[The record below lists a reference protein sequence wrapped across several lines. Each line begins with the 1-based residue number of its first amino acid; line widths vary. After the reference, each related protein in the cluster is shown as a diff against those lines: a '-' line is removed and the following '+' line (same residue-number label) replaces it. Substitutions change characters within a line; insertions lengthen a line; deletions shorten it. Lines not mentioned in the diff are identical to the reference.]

1 MSNRQPLQIPQST
14 IRLRLVM
21 LALTAT
27 ASIAVGSDV
36 QAVDAPRPAVVSTL
50 MTHELSGIAGKEAV
64 VLTVEYPPG
73 GSSPPHRHDAN
84 VFVYVLEG
92 AINMQIEG
100 QKQVTLTAG
109 QTFYEGPWDVHVV
122 SANASTTQPA
132 KFLVVMVKD
141 KNAAVGRPVGSGP
154 STPPH

>member
-1 MSNRQPLQIPQST
+1 MTAFSALEAPDTAGRVR
-14 IRLRLVM
+14 RLPTA
-21 LALTAT
+21 LAAVAV
-27 ASIAVGSDV
+27 ASALLAAADV
-36 QAVDAPRPAVVSTL
+36 RAVDAPKPAAVSTL
-50 MTHELSGIAGKEAV
+50 MSHDLTGLPGKEAV
-64 VLTVEYPPG
+64 MLTVEYPPG

-141 KNAAVGRPVGSGP
+141 KNAPVGHPVGP
-154 STPPH
+154 ETK